1 MRRSYVPFAAG
12 MTTMLLLVGLV
23 GASLAGETAPAVTAK
38 TGTISGQVAYG
49 ETGVALFGKE
59 QVPAGATR
67 TTEAGAWVPTVLTY
81 TDEKGEDH
89 YFINADTAAEVL
101 DVVYGAV
108 YREDIN
114 CVDFGTLAAE
124 DAEGAPLLDEDGQ
137 PVYWTGEEVFSKRT
151 RSNAD
156 GTQEII
162 AIGDMKTTM
171 QIGDVIVTTGGELEE
186 GDPLMQEH
194 KERLTE
200 RTPTV
205 PEYGVSHGVFTE
217 VDPAELDP
225 AGYLGRLM
233 DRTYFA
239 GDEVTQTFSFMPE
252 LPYAAL
258 VIENAGEEDVMV
270 QVLRPW
276 TVGSMNRQAFTTVRI
291 PAGET
296 IQRAFR
302 VTQGIGDELQNKLA
316 VKITSVG
323 AKDVQVR
330 LSSEQY
336 GASTAP

>member
-12 MTTMLLLVGLV
+12 MTTMLLLAGLV
-23 GASLAGETAPAVTAK
+23 GATLAGETAPAAAAR

-49 ETGVALFGKE
+49 EAGVALFGRE

-67 TTEAGAWVPTVLTY
+67 TTEDGTWVPTVLTY

-89 YFINADTAAEVL
+89 YFVNADTAAEVL

-108 YREDIN
+108 YREDIR
-114 CVDFGTLAAE
+114 CIDFGTLAAE
-124 DAEGAPLLDEDGQ
+124 DEEGNPLLDENGR
-137 PVYWTGEEVFSKRT
+137 PVYQTGEEFFPKRT
-151 RSNAD
+151 RTNDD
-156 GTQEII
+156 GTEEII

-171 QIGDVIVTTGGELEE
+171 QMGDILVTTGGELEE
-186 GDPLMQEH
+186 DDPLMQEH
-194 KERLTE
+194 KARVIE

-205 PEYGVSHGVFTE
+205 PEYGVRCGVFTE
-217 VDPAELDP
+217 ADPAELDP
-225 AGYLGRLM
+225 AAYLGRLM
-233 DRTYFA
+233 DRTYFE
-239 GDEVTQTFSFMPE
+239 GDEVVQTFSFIPQ

-258 VIENAGEEDVMV
+258 VIENEGEEDILV

-276 TVGSMNRQAFTTVRI
+276 AVGGMSLEAFTTVRV

-296 IQRAFR
+296 LNRAFR
-302 VTQGIGDELQNKLA
+302 ITQGIGNELQNKLA

-336 GASTAP
+336 SGGLTA